1 MKKQMIQ
8 FMICSLLF
16 TGCTATATQTG
27 SSFQKNETAKDV
39 ISKAKTDEAANIKD
53 KEMDTE
59 SAQEML
65 RKLWIIELFK
75 FPMSITKFLIFS
87 RRMNS
92 HFL

>member
-27 SSFQKNETAKDV
+27 SSFQKNETSKEV
-39 ISKAKTDEAANIKD
+39 ISKFKTEDAANIKD

-59 SAQEML
+59 SEQE
-65 RKLWIIELFK
+65 KLK
-75 FPMSITKFLIFS
+75 SNSTSSSIV
-87 RRMNS
+87 
-92 HFL
+92 